1 MCLLNTGRDVWE
13 APLQESGGWSAGWLV
28 GWTKNR
34 DVKLSLAGGQYL
46 DNRGRNTIP
55 FFL

>member
-13 APLQESGGWSAGWLV
+13 APPQESGGWSAGWLV